1 MGNWEKCDFGVN
13 HCVPRSRNGHLGWK
27 LNSHDKYVVKP
38 NYQQH
43 DPVSGCLPISRSCVQ
58 TFFPGNI
65 KALFGCA
72 ARCVIVDRY
81 AGGGGWLLDQW
92 VRLVARP
99 GEWEGESVIWS

>member
-1 MGNWEKCDFGVN
+1 MILCQAVYQYL
-13 HCVPRSRNGHLGWK
+13 VPACK
-27 LNSHDKYVVKP
+27 V
-38 NYQQH
+38 
-43 DPVSGCLPISRSCVQ
+43 
-58 TFFPGNI
+58 FPGNI

>member
-1 MGNWEKCDFGVN
+1 MEMKF
-13 HCVPRSRNGHLGWK
+13 P
-27 LNSHDKYVVKP
+27 
-38 NYQQH
+38 QQICCEIK
-43 DPVSGCLPISRSCVQ
+43 SSATRSCVKLF
-58 TFFPGNI
+58 TNISFLRANVFPGNI

-81 AGGGGWLLDQW
+81 VGGGGWLLDQW